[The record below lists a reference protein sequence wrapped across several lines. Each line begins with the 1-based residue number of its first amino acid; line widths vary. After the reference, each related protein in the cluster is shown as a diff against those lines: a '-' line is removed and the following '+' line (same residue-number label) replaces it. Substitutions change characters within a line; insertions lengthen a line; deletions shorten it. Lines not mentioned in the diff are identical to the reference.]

1 MEKYFIVPITKSPHK
16 RGRLGPV
23 QLQDWYQGV
32 KKAVTLFRRTPN
44 STVLVIS
51 NVHIQE
57 EEHEADIYKKT
68 LSKFNI
74 HDENLLV
81 VKDCYETI
89 GQIDMIKKIAKEQ
102 SYKLIFIST
111 FLHFPR
117 VWWLARGMN
126 VKHCVAFGLP
136 RPREAITDIIL
147 SFLFPIIDVLGGR
160 VWFQEKVVGRREE
173 GKF

>member
-23 QLQDWYQGV
+23 ELQDWYQGV
-32 KKAVTLFRRTPN
+32 KKAVSLLKQIPD
-44 STVLVIS
+44 SKILIVS
-51 NVHIQE
+51 DVHIDG
-57 EEHEADIYKKT
+57 EEHEADIYVRA
-68 LSKFNI
+68 LRGLGVGGE
-74 HDENLLV
+74 DMVV

-89 GQIDMIKKIAKEQ
+89 GQVDMIKKIAKEQ

-117 VWWLARGMN
+117 VWLLARGMN
-126 VKHCVAFGLP
+126 VKHYLALGLP

-160 VWFQEKVVGRREE
+160 VWFQKKVLHRRKE
-173 GKF
+173 GVF